1 MVHQSSFSEVLC
13 NRVVPQKSMK
23 DSCKDDEI
31 AADTRFRHR
40 NPESKMPLGNNVQQL
55 EIESS

>member
-1 MVHQSSFSEVLC
+1 MVHIRSSFSEVLC
-13 NRVVPQKSMK
+13 NTVVPQKSMK

-31 AADTRFRHR
+31 AADTRHR
-40 NPESKMPLGNNVQQL
+40 NSESKRPLGNNVQQL